1 MKTLINLVLLISA
14 SSLFAQINPVEYHWI
29 QNGLGHSS
37 VKSNTFYQIDSL
49 GQDSISTIRFKAAPD
64 VLGAYQNN
72 LFKIRSGA
80 DLQLRVNWKQKL
92 RLMTDY
98 RVGYS
103 NQELNP
109 YQSLLQSKAFLNTD
123 LGNGQTLYH
132 DLRGR
137 MVYEPN
143 KYIQFQ
149 AGLDHLF
156 IGEGDRSLLMGNQGI
171 PSPFASMRA
180 KLWRLEYH
188 FMQQIWR
195 EKTNDQFSPKAN
207 SSHYL
212 SYKVNKN
219 WSVGIFE
226 TVVYDMRDTLYNRGI
241 EIEYL
246 NPFIFYRPQE
256 YSIGS
261 TDNVLIGFQTSY
273 QWKRNMFY
281 GQVVLDEFSLLEIK
295 ARKRWWANKYGFQL
309 GYKTSF
315 EKNMQAYFIRSEF
328 NLIRPFT
335 YSQINPNS
343 VYGNQYLPV
352 AHPLGAGFV
361 EFYQEVSVRRK
372 DWNFSVWAQ
381 VYLKGMDTIYSN
393 IAFGGDIYK
402 PYTQRPEEYNFNIG
416 RGITYHALQIGLHVS
431 KTIYQDWEAFIEPR
445 FIFSNTEGNQ
455 LNKTQLTVGIHRRLG
470 SDKRNY

>member
-1 MKTLINLVLLISA
+1 M
-14 SSLFAQINPVEYHWI
+14 
-29 QNGLGHSS
+29 
-37 VKSNTFYQIDSL
+37 
-49 GQDSISTIRFKAAPD
+49 
-64 VLGAYQNN
+64 
-72 LFKIRSGA
+72 
-80 DLQLRVNWKQKL
+80 
-92 RLMTDY
+92 
-98 RVGYS
+98 
-103 NQELNP
+103 
-109 YQSLLQSKAFLNTD
+109 
-123 LGNGQTLYH
+123 
-132 DLRGR
+132 
-137 MVYEPN
+137 
-143 KYIQFQ
+143 
-149 AGLDHLF
+149 
-156 IGEGDRSLLMGNQGI
+156 
-171 PSPFASMRA
+171 
-180 KLWRLEYH
+180 
-188 FMQQIWR
+188 
-195 EKTNDQFSPKAN
+195 
-207 SSHYL
+207 
-212 SYKVNKN
+212 
-219 WSVGIFE
+219 
-226 TVVYDMRDTLYNRGI
+226 
-241 EIEYL
+241 
-246 NPFIFYRPQE
+246 
-256 YSIGS
+256 
-261 TDNVLIGFQTSY
+261 
-273 QWKRNMFY
+273 
-281 GQVVLDEFSLLEIK
+281 
-295 ARKRWWANKYGFQL
+295 

-315 EKNMQAYFIRSEF
+315 EKNIQAYFIRSEF